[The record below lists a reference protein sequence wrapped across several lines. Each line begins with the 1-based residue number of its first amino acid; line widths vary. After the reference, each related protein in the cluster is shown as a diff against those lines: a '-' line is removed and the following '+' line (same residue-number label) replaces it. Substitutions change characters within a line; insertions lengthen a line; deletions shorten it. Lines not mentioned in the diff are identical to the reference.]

1 MEKTTEKAALNN
13 SEKAV
18 PLTPE
23 KVVPL
28 TPKKAAPLTPK
39 KANTTPASEVPLVI
53 CEDKS
58 FRLNFLVSKKSS
70 KDIDKLVTEILN
82 HRITNPNSIMQYDL
96 KTKRLSLSGEPPIV
110 LPFVNSEKKDRQNLQ
125 RGASFFNFASTL
137 CRYFSAIS
145 TTLDDACFLTFTFSP
160 TPKIYTII
168 HSFYFDSIQ
177 NMETRS

>member
-13 SEKAV
+13 SEKAA
-18 PLTPE
+18 
-23 KVVPL
+23 PL

-110 LPFVNSEKKDRQNLQ
+110 LPFLIQKKRIGRIYKEALH
-125 RGASFFNFASTL
+125 SSTL
-137 CRYFSAIS
+137 PALFVDIFQQSVP
-145 TTLDDACFLTFTFSP
+145 L
-160 TPKIYTII
+160 
-168 HSFYFDSIQ
+168 
-177 NMETRS
+177 